1 MQAHCRILL
10 FFCLAILCN
19 QVPSG
24 DQEVALH
31 GDDKVAVDNYVKV
44 SISSPTDK

>member
-1 MQAHCRILL
+1 MFATPLPHFAL
-10 FFCLAILCN
+10 FCLAILCN

-44 SISSPTDK
+44 SISTDK